1 MDFRSLL
8 ACLPILSLEGI
19 LCLSLLS
26 VTLSAQETVW
36 EKYMGD
42 AQKAYEQAL
51 YGEAEQL
58 YLAALKEAENFEDED
73 RRLATSLNNLGRLY
87 SAQGKYVQ
95 AESLYRRAVA
105 VWEKTLGAEHPD
117 VATGLSNLAKLY
129 YIQGKYSQL
138 EPLYQR
144 VLAIRERA
152 FGVHH
157 SSVVQTLESYT
168 ALLRKQNREAEAKRV
183 EDRFR

>member
-1 MDFRSLL
+1 MMNR
-8 ACLPILSLEGI
+8 ATILSLAV
-19 LCLSLLS
+19 LCFSLLS

-58 YLAALKEAENFEDED
+58 YLAALKETEPFEDED
-73 RRLATSLNNLGRLY
+73 GRLATSLSKLAALY
-87 SAQGKYVQ
+87 FTQGKY
-95 AESLYRRAVA
+95 A
-105 VWEKTLGAEHPD
+105 
-117 VATGLSNLAKLY
+117 
-129 YIQGKYSQL
+129 QL
-138 EPLYQR
+138 ELLYQR

-157 SSVVQTLESYT
+157 PSVVQTLESY
-168 ALLRKQNREAEAKRV
+168 ADLLWKQNRETEAKNIEARYK
-183 EDRFR
+183 EIRRTIDEPPPRLGGGSKFLEAW